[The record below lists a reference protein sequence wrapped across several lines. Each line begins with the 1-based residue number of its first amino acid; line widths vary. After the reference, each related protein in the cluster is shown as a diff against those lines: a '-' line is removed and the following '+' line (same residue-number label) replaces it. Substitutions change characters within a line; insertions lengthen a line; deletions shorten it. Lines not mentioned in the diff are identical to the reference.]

1 MLPDYFFEVAAS
13 STGKYHPVYALG
25 VGGLVRHTLAAV
37 EIANEM
43 YRMDMY
49 GKYYSDERKDL
60 MLIALMLH
68 DGWKHGPE
76 ATAGRYTVA
85 EHPTVCADW
94 VRNTKELSEML
105 TQEQLDFLCGC
116 IASHMGQWS
125 TDYKTGREI
134 LPKPKTAAQKY
145 VHMADYLASRKFLI
159 FDFGDDYY
167 KGPPEEPTLGDA
179 APAVVTND
187 DLQKTITPI
196 VALCKKL
203 IDSGV
208 NRNTIYDVIAAK
220 NGGNR
225 NPNSISDI
233 NTANEILSALEVFSA

>member
-13 STGKYHPVYALG
+13 STGKYHPAYAIG

-49 GKYYSDERKDL
+49 GKHYSDEQKDL

-76 ATAGRYTVA
+76 DTAGRYTVA

-94 VRNTKELSEML
+94 VRNTEELAEML
-105 TQEQLDFLCGC
+105 AEEQLDFLCGC

-145 VHMADYLASRKFLI
+145 VHMAD
-159 FDFGDDYY
+159 
-167 KGPPEEPTLGDA
+167 TLLRAGSS
-179 APAVVTND
+179 
-187 DLQKTITPI
+187 
-196 VALCKKL
+196 C
-203 IDSGV
+203 
-208 NRNTIYDVIAAK
+208 
-220 NGGNR
+220 
-225 NPNSISDI
+225 
-233 NTANEILSALEVFSA
+233 